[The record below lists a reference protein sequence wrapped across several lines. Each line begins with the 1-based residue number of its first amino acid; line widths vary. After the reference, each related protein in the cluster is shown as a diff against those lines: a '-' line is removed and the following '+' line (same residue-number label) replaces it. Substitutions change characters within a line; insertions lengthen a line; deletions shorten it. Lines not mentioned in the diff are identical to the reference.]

1 MRARVDARE
10 RGHVFLSRLAVPAL
24 VLLPVMVGA
33 AGPASAVGG
42 LVPGGS
48 ETITVALP
56 AAWASQADQLGVSV
70 VDLVQSENVCLAAE
84 VESGDQTCDADEGD
98 LAGQLLAEVAAG
110 RVVDGACRTGA
121 YEPLDLLHADAQSRL
136 DGSGAQCLAIH
147 LFFPDGDDDNVAQS
161 DAIAFGVRTVAEGPG
176 SGISRAESSAG
187 SVGGSSTGA
196 GAAGAVAA
204 GNPGRGTAGQQ
215 NGTSTAGAV
224 PGLPGVG
231 TGTAPG
237 AGDSST
243 VLGEQTTPV
252 QVDGDAVAVQ
262 IESSATSIGDL
273 VLAWGTLFLGVVLLG
288 LFFFLSWSRRRRRDV
303 P

>member
-1 MRARVDARE
+1 
-10 RGHVFLSRLAVPAL
+10 VFLSRLAVPAL
-24 VLLPVMVGA
+24 VLLPLMVGA

-56 AAWASQADQLGVSV
+56 AAWASQADQLGVTV
-70 VDLVQSENVCLAAE
+70 VNLVQSENVCLAAE

-121 YEPLDLLHADAQSRL
+121 YEPLDLLNADAQSRL

-161 DAIAFGVRTVAEGPG
+161 DGIAFGVRTVAEGPG
-176 SGISRAESSAG
+176 SGISRTESSAG
-187 SVGGSSTGA
+187 TVGGSSTRA
-196 GAAGAVAA
+196 GLAGGAVAA
-204 GNPGRGTAGQQ
+204 GNRGRGTAGQQ
-215 NGTSTAGAV
+215 DGTSAAGAGAV

-231 TGTAPG
+231 TETAPG
-237 AGDSST
+237 TGDSST

-252 QVDGDAVAVQ
+252 QVGGDAVAVQ

-288 LFFFLSWSRRRRRDV
+288 LFFFFLSWSRRRRRAV